1 MFAMLYNYTISLKS
15 PPTRIHFKAKRI
27 HMAGYI
33 TSTIWIRIVQPGTAN
48 IFVHFVYLRCNA
60 KLFLDLDKGTNA
72 TYANKKI

>member
-1 MFAMLYNYTISLKS
+1 
-15 PPTRIHFKAKRI
+15 
-27 HMAGYI
+27 MAGYI